1 MARLDERTTIRPVG
15 MLAGTGGNLVS
26 RLAQDLRVGPELRGV
41 GVLDERPRPAAAGL
55 PLAGLDHVRLAL
67 PRHAVTMRRARG
79 FAMWVRAELVAGF
92 Y

>member
-1 MARLDERTTIRPVG
+1 

-26 RLAQDLRVGPELRGV
+26 RLAQDLRVRPELGGV
-41 GVLDERPRPAAAGL
+41 GVLDERPRPAGAII

-67 PRHAVTMRRARG
+67 PRHAVTMRRARAS
-79 FAMWVRAELVAGF
+79 AMWVRAERVAGF